1 MRGEV
6 VFEALGRS
14 WTLRL
19 GNAAQ
24 CAVEEQYNRGF
35 FAVVAD
41 GMPGVDAQ
49 TAMAIAASMSDGVEM
64 SPEIAAKAV
73 TAMRGV
79 RVSVLR
85 DLAFFGLRRHHPE
98 IVREVV
104 SDIADDLGD
113 EFGVVIGKAI
123 RGAQNDGGSGDDAKK
138 GNPPKP
144 RKPAPRKRK
153 QTG

>member
-24 CAVEEQYNRGF
+24 CAVEEHYDRGF

-41 GMPGVDAQ
+41 GMPGVDPQ

-64 SPEIAAKAV
+64 APDIAAKAV

-85 DLAFFGLRRHHPE
+85 DLAFFGLHRHHPA
-98 IVREVV
+98 ITREEV

-113 EFGVVIGKAI
+113 EFGAVIGKAI
-123 RGAQNDGGSGDDAKK
+123 RGAQNDGRPGEDAAK
-138 GNPPKP
+138 GKP
-144 RKPAPRKRK
+144 RKRATPKPKP
-153 QTG
+153 TG